1 MAYALH
7 EYLKQVIEEMVE
19 VSKQRGDFSVQS
31 LEALRKTQR
40 IGAMMDIRPGSHME
54 LTATDILRV
63 SCEDSFTKLRQ
74 EDLTLRSQLLDDARR
89 EEQIEKER
97 AKKRKK
103 VDRSKLNQDE
113 RDEAEMDIEE
123 LAVKDMKE
131 RLLQQEKSGVVKVD
145 GRVNESIS
153 AKYAPRMVDNQVTME
168 DANYWLLSQKPYI
181 RPKLFVR
188 AEAARIV
195 TKSLL

>member
-1 MAYALH
+1 
-7 EYLKQVIEEMVE
+7 
-19 VSKQRGDFSVQS
+19 
-31 LEALRKTQR
+31 
-40 IGAMMDIRPGSHME
+40 MDIRPGSHME

>member
-1 MAYALH
+1 
-7 EYLKQVIEEMVE
+7 
-19 VSKQRGDFSVQS
+19 
-31 LEALRKTQR
+31 
-40 IGAMMDIRPGSHME
+40 MDGRWGNRME
-54 LTATDILRV
+54 LSATDILRV
-63 SCEDSFTKLRQ
+63 SCEDSFTKLAQ
-74 EDLTLRSQLLDDARR
+74 EDMVLRSQLLEDARR

-123 LAVKDMKE
+123 LAVKDLKE
-131 RLLQQEKSGVVKVD
+131 RLLQQDKEGIVRVA

-153 AKYAPRMVDNQVTME
+153 VKYASRMPDNQVTLE
-168 DANYWLLSQKPYI
+168 DANYWLVSQKPYI
-181 RPKLFVR
+181 RPKLFLR